1 MYKKNI
7 NDFIIDCSNL
17 SNSMSV
23 SYSQVAPSFVFS
35 NTGRRNS
42 VKFFSITLPQ
52 LISVLKDI
60 ESNIDKFINFNTYNE
75 STWRNLFELNIKDAV
90 VNTLS
95 TTQTLPLFSLI
106 NKVITIANNDSKD
119 YSEKTMQISKEAL
132 TNTINYLETQ
142 IPDNNQYILELSKYS
157 EHSTFIESVN
167 KIFYGAP
174 GTGKSHRI
182 NEILGSSKYVR
193 TVFYPDMLYSD
204 FVGSLRPRTIED
216 SEKNKKVIYEYRAGP
231 FLRALILALKSKDEQ
246 VYLVI
251 EEINRASASAVFGE
265 LFQLLDRNEFGESKY
280 EIDINDPDML
290 DYINERVNDKLLSLR
305 IPQNLSILATMNSS
319 DQAVMP
325 MDTAFK
331 RRWQFEYMLIDY
343 SNATKGEIPINIYNE
358 DANIETINIT
368 WGNFSKILNDEL
380 KELNVPEDRLLGHRF
395 LDDNELKT
403 KEKATE
409 TVAGKLLVYLW
420 DDVLRHGKKSL
431 IFRTEEFKTF
441 GELHNAFLSGKPIF
455 NDTIEEKIK
464 NFNL

>member
-1 MYKKNI
+1 
-7 NDFIIDCSNL
+7 
-17 SNSMSV
+17 
-23 SYSQVAPSFVFS
+23 
-35 NTGRRNS
+35 
-42 VKFFSITLPQ
+42 
-52 LISVLKDI
+52 
-60 ESNIDKFINFNTYNE
+60 
-75 STWRNLFELNIKDAV
+75 RNLFELNIKDAV

-182 NEILGSSKYVR
+182 NEILGSSKYIR

-231 FLRALILALKSKDEQ
+231 FLRALILALNSKDEQ

>member
-1 MYKKNI
+1 
-7 NDFIIDCSNL
+7 
-17 SNSMSV
+17 
-23 SYSQVAPSFVFS
+23 
-35 NTGRRNS
+35 
-42 VKFFSITLPQ
+42 
-52 LISVLKDI
+52 
-60 ESNIDKFINFNTYNE
+60 
-75 STWRNLFELNIKDAV
+75 NLFELNIKDAV

-182 NEILGSSKYVR
+182 NEILGSSKYIR

-231 FLRALILALKSKDEQ
+231 FLRALILALNSKDEQ

-455 NDTIEEKIK
+455 NDTIEEKI
-464 NFNL
+464 

>member
-1 MYKKNI
+1 
-7 NDFIIDCSNL
+7 
-17 SNSMSV
+17 
-23 SYSQVAPSFVFS
+23 
-35 NTGRRNS
+35 
-42 VKFFSITLPQ
+42 
-52 LISVLKDI
+52 
-60 ESNIDKFINFNTYNE
+60 
-75 STWRNLFELNIKDAV
+75 IKDAV

-182 NEILGSSKYVR
+182 NEILGSSKYIR

-231 FLRALILALKSKDEQ
+231 FLRALILALNSKDEQ

-455 NDTIEEKIK
+455 NDTIEEKI
-464 NFNL
+464 